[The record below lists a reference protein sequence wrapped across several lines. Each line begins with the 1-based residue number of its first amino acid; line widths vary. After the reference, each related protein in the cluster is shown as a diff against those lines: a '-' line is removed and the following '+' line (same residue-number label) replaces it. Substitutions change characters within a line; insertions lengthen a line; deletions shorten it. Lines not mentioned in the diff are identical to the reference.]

1 LFLLRL
7 FALVRLLL
15 RILLLRLRFVVTLA
29 FFISLVTMRIGGL
42 LLSRIGIRSLSEQVL
57 QLLHVAASRFLLG
70 KLMDARGVTL

>member
-15 RILLLRLRFVVTLA
+15 RIFLLRLRFVVTLA
-29 FFISLVTMRIGGL
+29 FFISLVTMRVGGL

-57 QLLHVAASRFLLG
+57 QLPHVAASRFLLG